1 MGISAPRGSAI
12 ALAAAAT
19 LASTGSAY
27 VGARNLLTGQAEQ
40 ARRVIPKSWDAPPRA
55 DGVYSPGGEPVERWH
70 RGVPFDLHLMIFGD
84 STATGFGCTNADE
97 VPGVLLARGLADTS
111 AKRIRLSTKAIVGA
125 TSKGLSGQ
133 IDAMFVAGPPPDAA
147 VIMIG
152 ANDITKPNAIGPSAR
167 RLGQAVQRL
176 RSSGA
181 VVVVGTCPDFGVITA
196 IPQPLRWVARGR
208 GLRLAR
214 AQAAQV
220 RSAGGIPVPF
230 SDLLAP
236 HFHQAPELLFSPDM
250 FHPSAAGYELAAMQL
265 LPALCSALGES
276 VSGMPPER
284 ALQSRTG
291 DRGSFVARLNSL
303 SRLWRRSTGV
313 PAPVLAMAPD
323 GAPQRCP
330 APVVAAAGH

>member
-1 MGISAPRGSAI
+1 MRIPRRSTI

-27 VGARNLLTGQAEQ
+27 IGARNLLNGQAHK
-40 ARRVIPKSWDAPPRA
+40 ARQVIPKSWDIPPRA
-55 DGVYSPGGEPVERWH
+55 DGVYHPGGGPVQKWE

-84 STATGFGCTNADE
+84 STATGYGCHLPDE
-97 VPGVLLARGLADTS
+97 VPGVLIARGVAAQTG
-111 AKRIRLSTKAIVGA
+111 KRIRLSTKAIVGA

-152 ANDITKPNAIGPSAR
+152 ANDITKPNGIGASAR
-167 RLGQAVQRL
+167 RLGDAVRRL
-176 RSSGA
+176 RSAGA

-196 IPQPLRWVARGR
+196 IPQPLRWYARNR

-214 AQAAQV
+214 AQAGVV
-220 RSAGGIPVPF
+220 RAAGAVPVPF

-236 HFHQAPELLFSPDM
+236 EFYKAPDLLFSEDM
-250 FHPSAAGYELAAMQL
+250 FHPSAAGYALAAKQL
-265 LPALCSALGES
+265 LPALCSALGAWDGDE
-276 VSGMPPER
+276 
-284 ALQSRTG
+284 ALETG
-291 DRGSFVARLNSL
+291 AADTHTLLTRLGGV

-313 PAPVLAMAPD
+313 PAPIVV
-323 GAPQRCP
+323 P
-330 APVVAAAGH
+330 AG